1 MFKSHQL
8 QSTYLENHFKQGN
21 SYLQGILK
29 AASVLPPPH
38 LCSRY
43 PKACLTNS
51 MRTSTL
57 LRLFR
62 ASVAGTNN
70 TSVICFTM
78 AHMSEMFCTETTLH
92 VTTLWG
98 CASGLVLHGALTW
111 KGLRLTSYLQPSG
124 SSPAK
129 KMCLGWASSQA
140 LIFP

>member
-1 MFKSHQL
+1 M
-8 QSTYLENHFKQGN
+8 
-21 SYLQGILK
+21 
-29 AASVLPPPH
+29 LPPPH

-78 AHMSEMFCTETTLH
+78 AHMSEVFCTETTLH
-92 VTTLWG
+92 AAMLRGW
-98 CASGLVLHGALTW
+98 ASSLVLHGALTW
-111 KGLRLTSYLQPSG
+111 RGLRLTSCLQPSD
-124 SSPAK
+124 SSPAQ
-129 KMCLGWASSQA
+129 KMGLSPASGQA
-140 LIFP
+140 LIFL